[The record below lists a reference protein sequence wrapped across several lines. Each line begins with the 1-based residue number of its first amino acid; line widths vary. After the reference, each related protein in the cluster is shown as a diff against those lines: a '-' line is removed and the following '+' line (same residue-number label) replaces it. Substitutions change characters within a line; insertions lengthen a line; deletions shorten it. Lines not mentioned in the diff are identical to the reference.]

1 VERAPSELNVAVA
14 PTKSS
19 IWVFGTGEHGGRFVF
34 PVARHW
40 NGRRWS
46 QVKLPKAVNNSG
58 MSCAGASSPA
68 NVWAFAGGD
77 PSIARIPRK
86 IPALRVRAA
95 RLTVA
100 EDFPGTFVTGCN
112 VVGSGDVWVFGG
124 AEDGIGTWHLTGSH
138 WAERN
143 TGKNVLFNASAVT
156 ASDIW
161 ATGANGLGLT
171 PAPVLEHWNG
181 RSWSPDTSITSV
193 LPKPTKNKR
202 VALDAVNALSA
213 NDVWVLVQVI
223 RESDLSSSFIVVHWN
238 GRKWGRV
245 KPGSPG
251 YYLPTAVSDGH
262 GGWWSQPYADNVSTR
277 YLLHRV
283 GGRWFR
289 SRLPIALIDPILGVP
304 YYEIIRVPH
313 SDTML
318 VAGSPLHSDSEQGVI
333 LALGR
338 L

>member
-1 VERAPSELNVAVA
+1 MSRSH

-19 IWVFGTGEHGGRFVF
+19 IWVFGTGAHGFRFVF

-40 NGRRWS
+40 NGHRWS

-77 PSIARIPRK
+77 PSIAHLPRK
-86 IPALRVRAA
+86 IPAVRVRAG

-100 EDFPGTFVTGCN
+100 GDFPGTVVTGCN
-112 VVGSGDVWVFGG
+112 VVGSGNVWVFGG

-138 WAERN
+138 WAELS
-143 TGKNVLFNASAVT
+143 TGKNVLFSASVVT
-156 ASDIW
+156 ARDIW
-161 ATGANGLGLT
+161 ATGVNGPGLT
-171 PAPVLEHWNG
+171 SAPVMEHWNG
-181 RSWSPDTSITSV
+181 RSWSPDPSIASV
-193 LPKPTKNKR
+193 LPKPTKTKR
-202 VALDAVNALSA
+202 VALDAVNALST
-213 NDVWVLVQVI
+213 NNVWVLAGVF
-223 RESDLSSSFIVVHWN
+223 RTSDLSLSFIVVHWN

-262 GGWWSQPYADNVSTR
+262 GGWWSQPYAGNPWTR

-283 GGRWFR
+283 GGRWWR
-289 SRLPIALIDPILGVP
+289 SALPVALVDPIGGVP
-304 YYEIIRVPH
+304 YYQIIRVPH

-318 VAGSPLHSDSEQGVI
+318 VAGSPLNSEGVV